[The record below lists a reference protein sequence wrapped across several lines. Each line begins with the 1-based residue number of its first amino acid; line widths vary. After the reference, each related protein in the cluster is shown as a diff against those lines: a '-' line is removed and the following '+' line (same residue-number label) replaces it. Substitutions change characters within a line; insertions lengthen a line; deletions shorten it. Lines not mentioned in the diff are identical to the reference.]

1 MENIIYWAVVL
12 TGAGSLTGALFRLVE
27 FIDRPG
33 GKREAPRRS
42 RNRCHIERRTQS

>member
-12 TGAGSLTGALFRLVE
+12 TGAGSLASALLRLVE

-33 GKREAPRRS
+33 GRREAPRR
-42 RNRCHIERRTQS
+42 NR